1 DRCVGRDPG
10 RKMSGDRIVGRV
22 WSYRDI
28 SERERLLRSAL
39 FMSDATR
46 LLASLDVEAALDPVA
61 HTAGP
66 YVGDGCAIDVFGS
79 GGPRRLIAI
88 SRNPRM
94 PMSPE
99 LHPTVLAGDLPIY
112 QVGV

>member
-10 RKMSGDRIVGRV
+10 RKMSGDTVVGRV

-39 FMSDATR
+39 FLSDATR
-46 LLASLDVEAALDPVA
+46 LLASLDVGRPRDAVA
-61 HTAGP
+61 HLAFP
-66 YVGDGCAIDVFGS
+66 YLGDGCAIDLFES

-88 SRNPRM
+88 SRDPRA

-99 LHPTVLAGDLPIY
+99 LH
-112 QVGV
+112 